1 MFGAVNWENLGL
13 SLGLYSTTLEVIGK
27 TNGDANDYL
36 KSTIKKWT
44 EKQDNVKG
52 VTWPILIDAV
62 KRTGNKAAAERMPD
76 IIKIEEKN
84 FK

>member
-13 SLGLYSTTLEVIGK
+13 SLGLYSTTLGVIGK

-36 KSTIKKWT
+36 KSTIKMWI